1 MPTYIALLRAV
12 NVGGTNKLP
21 MADFRRMLAGLGYR
35 RVETYIQSGNAVF
48 DADAPI
54 ASVTKSVADGLARL
68 VGRPVELILWS
79 HDALTR
85 AIAANPFATE
95 AAADGARVHAMFL
108 SAVPAAGADEGLKRI
123 PARNDRY
130 HLAGDVLYL
139 HLPDG
144 AGESKF
150 TVKTLDRIL
159 GVTSTA
165 RNWNTVLK
173 LHEMSKR

>member
-1 MPTYIALLRAV
+1 MHAV
-12 NVGGTNKLP
+12 
-21 MADFRRMLAGLGYR
+21 
-35 RVETYIQSGNAVF
+35 
-48 DADAPI
+48 
-54 ASVTKSVADGLARL
+54 
-68 VGRPVELILWS
+68 
-79 HDALTR
+79 
-85 AIAANPFATE
+85 
-95 AAADGARVHAMFL
+95 FL
-108 SAVPAAGADEGLKRI
+108 SAVPPAGAVEGLKLI

-130 HLAGDVLYL
+130 HLASDVLYL

-150 TVKTLDRIL
+150 TVKALDRIL